1 MKFIILTRPEDGKRI
16 YVNPNNICTFCENY
30 CATDG
35 TIVSFV
41 GDENCYINV
50 SESPEAI
57 ANLIEGVTE
66 HPTVHHEPHWIP
78 VTEKLPGIGEPVLD
92 ESLSVNWMSYASGGK
107 EWIFPRDVKAWIPL
121 PGEPYK
127 EVTE

>member
-1 MKFIILTRPEDGKRI
+1 MRLIDVDALIAEYDRQHEGTPGRARKLMEEAPTIDPE
-16 YVNPNNICTFCENY
+16 PQ
-30 CATDG
+30 
-35 TIVSFV
+35 
-41 GDENCYINV
+41 
-50 SESPEAI
+50 
-57 ANLIEGVTE
+57 
-66 HPTVHHEPHWIP
+66 WIP
-78 VTEKLPGIGEPVLD
+78 VTERLPGIGEPVLD